1 MAASCLI
8 PPNGH
13 QKVLKAF
20 TDVARKLNRGVSG
33 SERFRPIIDGLLF
46 GDENYKMKIGCMMLA
61 NAIVSTP
68 RSLDFRMH
76 LRNELIREGFNLGLE
91 VGKGK
96 IENETMLVHIIIC
109 FLEILQC
116 VLFMFLFCRKFE

>member
-46 GDENYKMKIGCMMLA
+46 GDENYKVKIGCMMLA

-68 RSLDFRMH
+68 GSLDFRMH

-91 VGKGK
+91 VGKVK
-96 IENETMLVHIIIC
+96 IEREKFPFILYLVSNTVYNVFKKLI
-109 FLEILQC
+109 ENSS
-116 VLFMFLFCRKFE
+116 

>member
-96 IENETMLVHIIIC
+96 IENETMLVHIIIMS
-109 FLEILQC
+109 F
-116 VLFMFLFCRKFE
+116 VS

>member
-46 GDENYKMKIGCMMLA
+46 GDENYKVKIGCMMLA

-68 RSLDFRMH
+68 GSLDFRMH

-91 VGKGK
+91 VGKVK
-96 IENETMLVHIIIC
+96 IEREKFPFILYLVSNTFYNVFKKLI
-109 FLEILQC
+109 ENSS
-116 VLFMFLFCRKFE
+116 

>member
-96 IENETMLVHIIIC
+96 IENETMLVHIIMFPRNITMC
-109 FLEILQC
+109 FVYVFIL
-116 VLFMFLFCRKFE
+116 

>member
-1 MAASCLI
+1 MMAASCLI

-46 GDENYKMKIGCMMLA
+46 GEENYKMKIGCMMLA

-68 RSLDFRMH
+68 GSLDFRMH

-91 VGKGK
+91 VGKVK
-96 IENETMLVHIIIC
+96 IEREKFPFILTSFPTHFTT
-109 FLEILQC
+109 FL
-116 VLFMFLFCRKFE
+116 KN